1 MLIAFAETV
10 DKPNNITAAVK
21 ADAILLLTLKFFFLP
36 FFSLKLIS

>member
-21 ADAILLLTLKFFFLP
+21 ADAILLLTLEF
-36 FFSLKLIS
+36 FFSLFFAKIN